1 MRCSDDEGELALK
14 CVMRECGRSG
24 IRYPAASR
32 RHRRRD
38 AVRDAEGRAAARV
51 PRPCAGGLA
60 SGLAGGR
67 RARGGGERRSHQLPQ
82 AIGLPLDHRGGHLR
96 GPHRRASPGRRKK
109 RTPTSQ
115 T

>member
-1 MRCSDDEGELALK
+1 
-14 CVMRECGRSG
+14 MRECGRSG
-24 IRYPAASR
+24 VRYPTASR

-51 PRPCAGGLA
+51 PRPRAGGLA

-67 RARGGGERRSHQLPQ
+67 RARGGGERWPHQLPQ
-82 AIGLPLDHRGGHLR
+82 AIGLPPDRRGRYFR

-115 T
+115 A